1 MITNPVIIKTIIIV
15 MLLLIVGSLFSGL
28 IYMFKTKGR
37 QDDRM
42 VKALT
47 VRITLSIVLFLFL
60 MAGFYFGIIPTRRL

>member
-1 MITNPVIIKTIIIV
+1 MISNPVIIKTIVII

-28 IYMFKTKGR
+28 MYMFKGKG

-47 VRITLSIVLFLFL
+47 VRITLSIALFLFL
-60 MAGFYFGIIPTRRL
+60 MAGFYFGIIPTHRF